1 MVVAGRAAENGLRS
15 CNWSATAAG
24 WCRTQC
30 GHHQLSC
37 GAETQRRNAALLP
50 RTGLNNVLLGRQ
62 TLACSREL
70 RTGPARAQ
78 PAAAAACGCPETGPG
93 SWPRA
98 AAPRPLHSRDT
109 RPASSACCSAALLSR
124 ALVSSHHPVTSSR
137 AGLGWG
143 WGWMLKITKNKMLHF
158 FADVHC
164 TSKHTAACPPAPGR
178 HTFVYM
184 EAIRAECPD

>member
-1 MVVAGRAAENGLRS
+1 MVVVAGLAAENGLRS

-30 GHHQLSC
+30 GHQLSC

-70 RTGPARAQ
+70 RTGPPSAQ
-78 PAAAAACGCPETGPG
+78 PALLPRAGVPRLGPG
-93 SWPRA
+93 PGPEQRRRA
-98 AAPRPLHSRDT
+98 RCILGTPG
-109 RPASSACCSAALLSR
+109 PASSACCSTALLSR
-124 ALVSSHHPVTSSR
+124 ALVSSHHPQHQQQS
-137 AGLGWG
+137 WG
-143 WGWMLKITKNKMLHF
+143 WGWMLKRTKNKMFHF

-164 TSKHTAACPPAPGR
+164 TSKHTAVCPPDPR
-178 HTFVYM
+178 RDTFVYM

>member
-1 MVVAGRAAENGLRS
+1 MVVVAGLAAENGLRS

-37 GAETQRRNAALLP
+37 GADTQRRNAALLP

-70 RTGPARAQ
+70 RTGPPAPSPPLLPRAGVPRLGPGPGPEQRRRARCILGTPAPHPR
-78 PAAAAACGCPETGPG
+78 PAA
-93 SWPRA
+93 
-98 AAPRPLHSRDT
+98 PLLY
-109 RPASSACCSAALLSR
+109 CQGL
-124 ALVSSHHPVTSSR
+124 SSR
-137 AGLGWG
+137 LIIPSPAAGLGWG